1 MHRHVKKLL
10 ALVLLLTSFAHA
22 ASFDAAKDLK
32 LLMVGHQGGILK
44 VFNPD
49 KKGVAFFRG
58 LDDRSTAP
66 FDESERASLFAALRL
81 SPERLQP
88 AAADVMK
95 RFARL
100 PRKEATAFL
109 GALASQPDF
118 DSTAIRAHLVKTMNT
133 DKDVAVRRQAILALA
148 VADEVDAVTVDQVLT
163 RYEKSQNL
171 WETFPVQQFFEYHA
185 DALRSMDIASIRGR
199 VAVVNSLYRANVL
212 NSLGG

>member
-1 MHRHVKKLL
+1 MKKLL

-22 ASFDAAKDLK
+22 APFDAAKDLK
-32 LLMVGHQGGILK
+32 LLMIGNQGGILK
-44 VFNPD
+44 VFNPG
-49 KKGVAFFRG
+49 KKGVAFYRG

-66 FDESERASLFAALRL
+66 LNAAHRAGLFAALRL
-81 SPERLQP
+81 SGDRLQP

-109 GALASQPDF
+109 GALASEPGL
-118 DSTAIRAHLVKTMNT
+118 DSTAIRAHLIKTMNT
-133 DKDVAVRRQAILALA
+133 DQDVAVRRQAILALA
-148 VADEVDAVTVDQVLT
+148 VSHRVDAADVEQVLR

-185 DALRSMDIASIRGR
+185 DDVRGMMDFAKIRGR
-199 VAVVNSLYRANVL
+199 LAAVNSLYRANVL
-212 NSLGG
+212 GYLN